1 MNKIMRNCKRYFNNW
16 LTFILMLA
24 IISLLY
30 WYFESHS
37 SFEKGAADWGD
48 FGSLLGAVTGLI
60 AFIGVLFTLKQ
71 SKQQFLNGE
80 ERSTFF
86 ELLKIF
92 ISYRDSLRV
101 TRIDWKYNKT
111 KHDWDITEH
120 NELCTPETTY
130 QQIYFELY
138 YIFFYME
145 IRKSIP
151 ENFSKDEFMKK
162 IIPDKILPGQWTYIY
177 SPLAIAIDY
186 IYDDYNWGKSGG
198 MVNVPPLDLGVYDYL
213 CLNTVKFYLEGNNI
227 KPITVACTKAAD
239 QCFDIYKNKL
249 GTYFNNA
256 YNILDM
262 VSDFIVPAKYFN
274 IFRAQLSK
282 NELAIL
288 FFYSFS
294 SLATTKT
301 RELYL
306 KADLFK
312 NLDLRDIRLKERANN
327 KAVSRE
333 EYMKFSSI
341 LDRIENKDK
350 DKDEYVSYDFLKKM
364 YDCMDVQ

>member
-1 MNKIMRNCKRYFNNW
+1 
-16 LTFILMLA
+16 MLA

-71 SKQQFLNGE
+71 SKQQSLNGE
-80 ERSTFF
+80 ERSIFF

-111 KHDWDITEH
+111 KHDWDITPQ
-120 NELCTPETTY
+120 NEFCTPERTY
-130 QQIYFELY
+130 QQIYFELFH
-138 YIFFYME
+138 IFYVE

-151 ENFSKDEFMKK
+151 RNFSKDEFIKK

-177 SPLAIAIDY
+177 RPLAIAIDY

-198 MVNVPPLDLGVYDYL
+198 MVNVPPLDLGVYDSL
-213 CLNTVKFYLEGNNI
+213 CLNAVKFYLEENNI
-227 KPITVACTKAAD
+227 KPITVACAKAAD
-239 QCFDIYKNKL
+239 QCFEVYKNKL

-294 SLATTKT
+294 SLATSKT
-301 RELYL
+301 RQLYL

-312 NLDLRDIRLKERANN
+312 DLDLRDIRLKGGANN

-341 LDRIENKDK
+341 LDRIENKD
-350 DKDEYVSYDFLKKM
+350 EYVSYDFLKKM

>member
-1 MNKIMRNCKRYFNNW
+1 MLNFKRYIRDWFCW
-16 LTFILMLA
+16 LVLVSIL
-24 IISLLY
+24 IIVSILY
-30 WYFESHS
+30 WYFSS
-37 SFEKGAADWGD
+37 NDSFESKTADWGD
-48 FGSLLGAVTGLI
+48 FGSLLGAITGLI
-60 AFIGVLFTLKQ
+60 AFIGALFTLRQ
-71 SKQQFLNGE
+71 NQQQFLNSE
-80 ERSTFF
+80 ERSIFF

-111 KHDWDITEH
+111 IHDWDITPH
-120 NELCTPETTY
+120 NEFCTPERTY

-138 YIFFYME
+138 HIFYME

-151 ENFSKDEFMKK
+151 RNFSKDEFMEK
-162 IIPDKILPGQWTYIY
+162 IIPDKILPGQRTYIY
-177 SPLAIAIDY
+177 YPLAIAINY
-186 IYDDYNWGKSGG
+186 IYEDYNWGKSGG
-198 MVNVPPLDLGVYDYL
+198 MVNVPPLDLDIYDFL
-213 CLNTVKFYLEGNNI
+213 CLNAVKFYLEGNNI
-227 KPITVACTKAAD
+227 KPITTACTKAAD
-239 QCFDIYKNKL
+239 QCFEIYKNKL

-262 VSDFIVPAKYFN
+262 ISDFIVPAKYFN

-294 SLATTKT
+294 SLATPKT
-301 RELYL
+301 RKLYL

-312 NLDLRDIRLKERANN
+312 DLDLRDIRLKGGVNN

-333 EYMKFSSI
+333 EYMKFSSM
-341 LDRIENKDK
+341 LDRIE